1 MFLKVVLDRREFVPE
16 FVPLGQH
23 DSSKASPST
32 FYLLLP
38 VTFRDNE
45 NTMSID
51 WKVIRKCLS
60 SPVFRSPRD
69 AVFRSPRD
77 AMNFFPLGD
86 QLQLANG
93 CTSIRDIE
101 NSLVYARHKDVF
113 FFITNIVFDKN
124 GYSPCKDS
132 GTLSYAEHLNE
143 K

>member
-1 MFLKVVLDRREFVPE
+1 MFLKVILDRREFVPE
-16 FVPLGQH
+16 FVPLGQY

-60 SPVFRSPRD
+60 SPIFRSSSRG
-69 AVFRSPRD
+69 
-77 AMNFFPLGD
+77 AMDENFFPLD
-86 QLQLANG
+86 VQLQLANG
-93 CTSIRDIE
+93 CRSIRDIE
-101 NSLVYARHKDVF
+101 NSLVYARHTDVF

-124 GYSPCKDS
+124 GYSPYKDS
-132 GTLSYAEHLNE
+132 GTSSYAEHLNE